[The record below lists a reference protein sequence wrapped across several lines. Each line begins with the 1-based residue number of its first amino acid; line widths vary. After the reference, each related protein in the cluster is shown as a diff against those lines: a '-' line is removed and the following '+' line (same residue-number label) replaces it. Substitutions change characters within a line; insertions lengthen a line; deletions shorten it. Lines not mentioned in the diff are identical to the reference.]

1 MLLPRGN
8 PYQMRGVYKGLTLQ
22 VGFSLLSA
30 SAERSPMGLV
40 WAAESRLR
48 QWPSVK
54 TRRDAWEAVALG
66 RDADAKSASSGRRWP
81 TDRIRVAVTVHF
93 CFLSFFSF
101 GTKSGLPPELAG
113 QNRDVAGQKLG
124 VFDDSRSPSS
134 SSHHFVRRDSRAN
147 V

>member
-1 MLLPRGN
+1 M
-8 PYQMRGVYKGLTLQ
+8 
-22 VGFSLLSA
+22 
-30 SAERSPMGLV
+30 
-40 WAAESRLR
+40 
-48 QWPSVK
+48 K

-101 GTKSGLPPELAG
+101 GTKSGLPHHDTGIIFGTKSGLPPELAG
-113 QNRDVAGQKLG
+113 QNRDVAGQKLA
-124 VFDDSRSPSS
+124 VFDDSRSPLSG
-134 SSHHFVRRDSRAN
+134 SHHFVVRDSRAN